1 MPVVMLS
8 SWYCVW
14 QASSTHSVQ
23 GAKLYLSHFERISDL
38 CDSVMVPAV
47 PVIRQ
52 KLGMTDAEAVWLV
65 SAFNLTSASFLLLSG
80 RVSDVF
86 DPS

>member
-1 MPVVMLS
+1 
-8 SWYCVW
+8 
-14 QASSTHSVQ
+14 
-23 GAKLYLSHFERISDL
+23 
-38 CDSVMVPAV
+38 MVPAV